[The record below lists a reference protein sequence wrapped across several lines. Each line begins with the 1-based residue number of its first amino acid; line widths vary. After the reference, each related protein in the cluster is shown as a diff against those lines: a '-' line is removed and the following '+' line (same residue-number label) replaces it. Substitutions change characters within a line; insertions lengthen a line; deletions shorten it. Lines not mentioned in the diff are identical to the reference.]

1 MNTIVFVE
9 DDAEVG
15 SLIAAYLAKHDM
27 QVTVEPRGD
36 QAEETILRESPDLV
50 LLDIMLPGKDGMTI
64 CRDLR
69 AKWSGP
75 IVLLTSLDSDM
86 NHILALEMGACDYI
100 LKTTPP
106 AVLLARLR
114 LHLRQNEQA
123 TLTKGLQETSLTP
136 YKALHFGTLTIDPI
150 NRVVTLANTEISL
163 STADFELLWE
173 LATHAGQIMDRDA
186 LLKNLRGVS
195 YDGLDRSVD
204 VAISRLRKK
213 LLDNAAEPYRIK
225 TVRNKGY
232 LFAPHAWEKAMKK
245 LFIQFYLLLFVCFLV
260 MSLLVGLV
268 YKFTAERAG
277 KQSLDDLMNSSLYLM
292 RSELREIPPHDWGK
306 TLKEMDLNLSFD
318 LRVEPLSKYH
328 LDDISMHR
336 LRGGEIVALDD
347 QYTFLQRIP
356 RSHYVLAVG
365 PVPYLYYLH
374 QMRLLDIAL
383 IAFIAISLAFPV
395 FIWMRPHWQDML
407 KLEAA
412 AQRFGDGHLNE
423 RIHFDEGSSFER
435 LGIAFN
441 QMADNINA
449 LIASKKQLIDGI
461 AHELRT
467 PLVRLRYRLEMSDNL
482 SAAESQALN
491 RDISQLEALIEE
503 LLTYARLDRPQNEL
517 HLSEPDLPLWL
528 STHLADIQAVTPDK
542 TVRIKTLAQGHYA
555 ALDMRLMERVLD
567 NLLNNALRYCHST
580 VETSLLLSGNRATLI
595 VEDDGPGIAPENREH
610 IFEPFVRLD
619 PSRDRSTGGCGLG
632 LAIVHS
638 IALAM
643 GGTVNCDTSEL
654 GGARFSFSWPLWH
667 NIPQFTSA

>member
-1 MNTIVFVE
+1 
-9 DDAEVG
+9 
-15 SLIAAYLAKHDM
+15 
-27 QVTVEPRGD
+27 
-36 QAEETILRESPDLV
+36 
-50 LLDIMLPGKDGMTI
+50 
-64 CRDLR
+64 
-69 AKWSGP
+69 
-75 IVLLTSLDSDM
+75 
-86 NHILALEMGACDYI
+86 
-100 LKTTPP
+100 
-106 AVLLARLR
+106 
-114 LHLRQNEQA
+114 
-123 TLTKGLQETSLTP
+123 
-136 YKALHFGTLTIDPI
+136 
-150 NRVVTLANTEISL
+150 
-163 STADFELLWE
+163 
-173 LATHAGQIMDRDA
+173 
-186 LLKNLRGVS
+186 
-195 YDGLDRSVD
+195 
-204 VAISRLRKK
+204 
-213 LLDNAAEPYRIK
+213 
-225 TVRNKGY
+225 
-232 LFAPHAWEKAMKK
+232 MKK

-467 PLVRLRYRLEMSDNL
+467 PLIVRGFRFRRGK
-482 SAAESQALN
+482 AA
-491 RDISQLEALIEE
+491 ISIFLVNNQL
-503 LLTYARLDRPQNEL
+503 Q
-517 HLSEPDLPLWL
+517 
-528 STHLADIQAVTPDK
+528 
-542 TVRIKTLAQGHYA
+542 
-555 ALDMRLMERVLD
+555 
-567 NLLNNALRYCHST
+567 
-580 VETSLLLSGNRATLI
+580 
-595 VEDDGPGIAPENREH
+595 PGIVHRGFCTEHHDVRGIKYFTFVEH
-610 IFEPFVRLD
+610 II
-619 PSRDRSTGGCGLG
+619 TGSGFGN
-632 LAIVHS
+632 HS
-638 IALAM
+638 LR
-643 GGTVNCDTSEL
+643 GG
-654 GGARFSFSWPLWH
+654 R
-667 NIPQFTSA
+667 